1 MPVTQEFI
9 ESLIKQNQM
18 LLEQNNTLIE
28 QVDSLSKTIDE
39 LTKTPATAPNR
50 RHLMALRKYPK
61 VCAKKAVRS
70 AADKK
75 GIKERISLFF
85 PSLMKSSSICTQ
97 TVPPVLIGISAR
109 QRLALRK
116 RATSLTRSL
125 K

>member
-9 ESLIKQNQM
+9 ESLMKQNQM

-39 LTKTPATAPNR
+39 LNAKTPATAPNR

-109 QRLALRK
+109 
-116 RATSLTRSL
+116 
-125 K
+125 